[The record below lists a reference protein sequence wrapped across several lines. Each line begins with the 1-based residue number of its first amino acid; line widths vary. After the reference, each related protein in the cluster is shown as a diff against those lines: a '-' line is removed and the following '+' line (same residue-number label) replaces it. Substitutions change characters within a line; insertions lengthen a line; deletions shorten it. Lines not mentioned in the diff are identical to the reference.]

1 MLEERFASHLRARDT
16 NGNYITSNEKLLN
29 YLQDPGTIPSI
40 LVLGEVERRQ
50 VENKQRQQM
59 EAQAAGP
66 MPTVKDQAL
75 MQQANAQNMMTGG
88 IDNLGAQRPDMT
100 NVPQPTEM
108 AAADRA
114 NMPGLPALAKAG
126 GYVSDFKEGGVVG
139 YQLGGN
145 VNPSLISDPNARPY
159 TGGRSRFR
167 RFVDQYFPTQGM
179 QGDKTREERQVEL
192 SNYMME
198 LDKEYGDRIVRN
210 PFRNLS
216 EQELLE
222 QDMLRQEKEQRLREK
237 QLELGLAKDEIGKD
251 GGGFDPET
259 QDDSQKTLQQNL
271 PIGETTKSKPKL
283 QEQESLFEGA
293 RLDTGKRDTSKFD
306 ELMMEDPDVYRARM
320 EREREET
327 LGESPFGKA
336 LDTETER
343 AKKAQSRK
351 KDFIVGE
358 FLMNLG
364 NAVGQQIPGKAIDLT
379 KATDRLAQGNQEYL
393 DMIRNDDKY
402 KLELQRLDRADKEAT
417 LKFGIDSEERAR
429 INNQKV
435 GLESIKTQVEYD
447 KMANELEKSKISATA
462 YGRYLAASLGRD
474 KLGYQV
480 VSDINA
486 EMQKDPRYMPIYQ
499 QLMVIDRKKN
509 PTKEDLQERKELET
523 KIEVEKAR
531 RFKEYSKF
539 AGLDQDALSQVD
551 KGLIKPP
558 EGFNAVPIN

>member
-1 MLEERFASHLRARDT
+1 
-16 NGNYITSNEKLLN
+16 
-29 YLQDPGTIPSI
+29 
-40 LVLGEVERRQ
+40 
-50 VENKQRQQM
+50 
-59 EAQAAGP
+59 

-108 AAADRA
+108 AAAERA

-139 YQLGGN
+139 YQLGGD
-145 VNPSLISDPNARPY
+145 VSPLLISDPNARPY

-192 SNYMME
+192 SNYMTQ

-222 QDMLRQEKEQRLREK
+222 QDMLRQEKEQRFREK
-237 QLELGLAKDEIGKD
+237 QIELGLAKDEIGRD

-271 PIGETTKSKPKL
+271 PIGETITGKPKL
-283 QEQESLFEGA
+283 QDQESPFEGA
-293 RLDTGKRDTSKFD
+293 TLNTGKRDTSKFD

-351 KDFIVGE
+351 KDFVVGE

-364 NAVGQQIPGKAIDLT
+364 NAVGQQIPGQSLDLT
-379 KATDRLAQGNQEYL
+379 KAIDRLSQGNKEYF
-393 DMIRNDDKY
+393 DMIRDDDKY
-402 KLELQRLDRADKEAT
+402 KLELQRLDRAEKDAGF
-417 LKFGIDSEERAR
+417 KFGVDSEERAR
-429 INNQKV
+429 TNNQRV
-435 GLESIKTQVEYD
+435 GLEAIKTQVEYD
-447 KMANELEKSKISATA
+447 KMANELEKAKISATA

-499 QLMVIDRKKN
+499 NLMVIDRKKN
-509 PTKEDLQERKELET
+509 PTKEDLEERKRLET

>member
-1 MLEERFASHLRARDT
+1 MLEERFSSQLKARDE
-16 NGNYITSNEKLLN
+16 NGNYVVDDARLVN
-29 YLQDPGTIPSI
+29 YLQNPGTVPSFM
-40 LVLGEVERRQ
+40 VLSEIERRQ
-50 VENKQRQQM
+50 AENMRREK
-59 EAQAAGP
+59 AQAQPQA
-66 MPTVKDQAL
+66 PTVKDQAIASL
-75 MQQANAQNMMTGG
+75 GQQM
-88 IDNLGAQRPDMT
+88 
-100 NVPQPTEM
+100 PQGMPIPEQTEM
-108 AAADRA
+108 NPAERAGSGIAALNPPVQMA
-114 NMPGLPALAKAG
+114 
-126 GYVSDFKEGGVVG
+126 EGGVVG

-145 VNPSLISDPNARPY
+145 VNIPSNTVYPNYLDQPRAFQGFDANIQATQQNIFKLKEQLAKLKSEPNERPLLIS
-159 TGGRSRFR
+159 
-167 RFVDQYFPTQGM
+167 
-179 QGDKTREERQVEL
+179 QVEEQL
-192 SNYMME
+192 RAQQ
-198 LDKEYGDRIVRN
+198 EYLNR
-210 PFRNLS
+210 P
-216 EQELLE
+216 
-222 QDMLRQEKEQRLREK
+222 KT
-237 QLELGLAKDEIGKD
+237 
-251 GGGFDPET
+251 GGGFTPTESPMMSDEEAKLAALK
-259 QDDSQKTLQQNL
+259 SGNTLQKDL
-271 PIGETTKSKPKL
+271 PIGETTTNKTKL
-283 QEQESLFEGA
+283 QDQESVFEGA

-320 EREREET
+320 EKERQEA

-351 KDFIVGE
+351 KDFVVGE

-364 NAVGQQIPGKAIDLT
+364 NSVMQQKPGEALDLT
-379 KATDRLAQGNQEYL
+379 KATDRLSQGNQEYL

-417 LKFGIDSEERAR
+417 LKFGVDSEERAR

-447 KMANELEKSKISATA
+447 KMANDLEKAGINATA
-462 YGRYLAASLGRD
+462 YGKYLTATLGRD

-499 QLMVIDRKKN
+499 DLMVIDRKKN
-509 PTKEDLQERKELET
+509 PTKEDLEERKKLET

-558 EGFNAVPIN
+558 EGFNVVPLDK